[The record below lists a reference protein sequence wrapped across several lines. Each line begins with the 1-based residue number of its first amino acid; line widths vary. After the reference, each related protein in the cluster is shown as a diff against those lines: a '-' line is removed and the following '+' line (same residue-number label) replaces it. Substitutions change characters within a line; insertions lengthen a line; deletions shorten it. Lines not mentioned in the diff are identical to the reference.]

1 MERAKRKHIQKCVKE
16 CSAEQIM
23 NRLFKIFWDT
33 VKEDPDYVCTCCHRL
48 MYRKTVVEFQRS
60 KYKERL
66 QEIVGLS
73 LRRSVKQKVWI
84 CITCHRSL
92 KQGRLPARAKANNLE
107 LEDIPAELSD
117 LNVLEKRLVCLR
129 IPFMKM
135 VALPRGKQRA
145 IHGPAVNVPT
155 SLAPLCTLLPR
166 LPSQVQLVPLKL
178 KRRLSYRGHYMYDY
192 VRPAKVLVALQ
203 WLMSNNPLY
212 HDVLIN
218 TTWQDD
224 AVQDDRDLLQAFLD
238 KEFLDCPKNSSPMES
253 DCLLDGNRQ
262 RNG

>member
-1 MERAKRKHIQKCVKE
+1 M
-16 CSAEQIM
+16 
-23 NRLFKIFWDT
+23 
-33 VKEDPDYVCTCCHRL
+33 
-48 MYRKTVVEFQRS
+48 
-60 KYKERL
+60 
-66 QEIVGLS
+66 
-73 LRRSVKQKVWI
+73 
-84 CITCHRSL
+84 
-92 KQGRLPARAKANNLE
+92 PARAKANNLE

-203 WLMSNNPLY
+203 WLISNNPLY